1 LQPNSSA
8 ICAPR
13 GNAHPTR
20 SDIAAFAGVGNRIH
34 RQLYYK
40 SLPQRTTWIR
50 KFILFDRFQFGL
62 PPGWNAIIL
71 AAKVGI
77 DPVGVRP

>member
-1 LQPNSSA
+1 MQPNSSA
-8 ICAPR
+8 ICATR

-20 SDIAAFAGVGNRIH
+20 ADIAASAGTGSIDNFITNRC
-34 RQLYYK
+34 RNAQ
-40 SLPQRTTWIR
+40 TWIR

-71 AAKVGI
+71 AVKVGI